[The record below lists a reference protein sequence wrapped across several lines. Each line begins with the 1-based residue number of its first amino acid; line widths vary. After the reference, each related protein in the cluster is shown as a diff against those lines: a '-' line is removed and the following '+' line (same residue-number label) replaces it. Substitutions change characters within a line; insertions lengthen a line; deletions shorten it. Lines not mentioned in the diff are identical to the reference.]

1 MDATEKNI
9 FGTSFAKANGG
20 GANRIFQ
27 SQNQTQ
33 SQNQSQIQNRSQN
46 FGQNGRPFLNGS
58 ISEVLRTP
66 GRSPSW

>member
-9 FGTSFAKANGG
+9 FSDSFAKANGG
-20 GANRIFQ
+20 GANRFFQ
-27 SQNQTQ
+27 SQNQN
-33 SQNQSQIQNRSQN
+33 QNQSQIQNRSQN